1 MTKHKKEVKEE
12 ALRLRTEEKMSLSE
26 ISKTLKI
33 SKGTASVWLRDFPL
47 EEKDLKER
55 RLKWLGSEE
64 NLKLLSRMREK
75 SKLVCTG
82 LERKPFEE
90 LVEFKAVRRKIL
102 NERGRKCEIC
112 GWQEVSPFSKTIPVQ
127 VHHINKNRKDNRREN
142 LMVLCPN
149 CHSLT
154 EGFMNYK
161 TKNED

>member
-1 MTKHKKEVKEE
+1 MTKYKKEVKEE

-47 EEKDLKER
+47 EDLEER
-55 RLKWLGSEE
+55 RLKWLSSEE

-75 SKLVCTG
+75 SKLVLTG
-82 LERKPFEE
+82 LEKKPIEE
-90 LVEFKAVRRKIL
+90 LVEFKSVRRKIF

-112 GWQEVSPFSKTIPVQ
+112 GWQEVNPFSKIIPVQ